1 MDVLREVPR
10 HRIHRDN
17 TAKKKPALNI
27 ATIALEFYQIYYMA
41 CVCNRYNARSD
52 WLILAHYSPAG
63 GWGGGGG
70 GAIAVWKNKN
80 YY

>member
-1 MDVLREVPR
+1 VDVLREVPR

-41 CVCNRYNARSD
+41 CVCSRYNARSD

-63 GWGGGGG
+63 GGG
-70 GAIAVWKNKN
+70 GAIVVWKNKN
-80 YY
+80 YF